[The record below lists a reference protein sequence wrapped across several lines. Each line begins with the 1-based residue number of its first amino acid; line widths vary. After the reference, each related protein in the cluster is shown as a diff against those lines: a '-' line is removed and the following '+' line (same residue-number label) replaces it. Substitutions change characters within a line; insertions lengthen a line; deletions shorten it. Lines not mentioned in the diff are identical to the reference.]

1 MMATGL
7 PPTAEELDE
16 LSEAFR
22 RDPGRA
28 FVGLGDA
35 LLALGR
41 PRDAVEIGARGLR
54 ENPTNLDGR
63 IMVARAFAAL
73 HQWKEAQAEL
83 LKVVKTDRNHGHAF
97 RMLGEVLMR
106 RADYERALPVLQHA
120 QNLNPADASILGLL
134 RRARAGQTLD
144 PPPPIPTPV
153 APGSSGD
160 GWGRS
165 PDSGAYPLDELP
177 TRVAGEIDTQYA
189 GTAAEWA
196 DESPHLGRVR
206 LERVEQRRENAR
218 RAPMEGQVRRSD
230 GRGADLTDQRPV
242 EHHMPPP
249 TEDVFAPLGQDPV
262 RQRLGHHSS
271 GGMPVGGYA
280 AGAPGGFPEA
290 GYDPGYGPPPAM
302 PPHAGASSG
311 YPAYPPEPAG
321 YPGGGFPPDPGYGP
335 GPGPTAMMPTP
346 MPPNMMPPNMMPP
359 TGMPQAGPPQGSGA
373 MSGVRPRVVA
383 AEKPRDAAQASLRL
397 SAAVGEQYLN
407 NLLVGGLLDIPRVRV
422 PDAHF
427 DITPGRR
434 WGRSTARVFAYLFV
448 TLFMALAGA
457 GAWYWYANLQRS
469 EDVERHVETAL
480 PQIDDGDYEGLTKA
494 DQEIRAAV
502 ERDRDNTFAVAL
514 LAQITALE
522 TFLYGEVNPAEVQR
536 AIELASQDIHEP
548 DQSGFRELVIARAAH
563 TLAILPLLDD
573 GGDARLAEARRGIDK
588 WLEGHKDDLMVRW
601 LLGHC
606 LWATGD
612 RKGARAAFEAADK
625 GGQGPAVAAVSLA
638 DMLLDE
644 GEFEKARA
652 IYDRALKKS
661 PRHAWA
667 FIGRS
672 LSRSE
677 RSAEIQES
685 VADLNVGVPE
695 KRGPRVEAWKQLA
708 LATAYLTQQDFE
720 GFTKALEKAVNVSEP
735 RFLARLGLLRV
746 QQGQLADAAKLRSQI
761 HWYADKPQPDPLVI
775 ALDAELRLA
784 SGTPREAYAAVAK
797 EGGLRAAGLRG
808 RALFDQGKWDDAMSE
823 LDQALAV
830 APKDWALQIWAES
843 ARMVATNADAERRRI
858 GDLLDS
864 LGRQAR
870 AKSARVPQAVALM
883 QTGRAQQARERL
895 DLSLTDVTSEYPN
908 PLAYRAHVELAR
920 LDLPIDAGKALGH
933 VEKALEL
940 NAGYLPAHDLAC
952 QLLSTTAPDK
962 ARPHCDEVV
971 KADAASAE
979 GELGYARAL
988 SPAKS
993 DGDRKAATDAVRR
1006 AKQKGASAELLQA
1019 TIADVDPGLF
1029 DELDVPRPRGGRH
1042 R

>member
-1 MMATGL
+1 
-7 PPTAEELDE
+7 
-16 LSEAFR
+16 
-22 RDPGRA
+22 
-28 FVGLGDA
+28 
-35 LLALGR
+35 
-41 PRDAVEIGARGLR
+41 
-54 ENPTNLDGR
+54 
-63 IMVARAFAAL
+63 
-73 HQWKEAQAEL
+73 
-83 LKVVKTDRNHGHAF
+83 VVKTDRNHGAAF
-97 RMLGEVLMR
+97 RMLGEILMR

-134 RRARAGQTLD
+134 RRARAGQTLE
-144 PPPPIPTPV
+144 PPPPIPTPLP
-153 APGSSGD
+153 PGSGQG
-160 GWGRS
+160 GWS
-165 PDSGAYPLDELP
+165 SDSEAYEELP
-177 TRVAGEIDTQYA
+177 TRVAGEIDTQYL
-189 GTAAEWA
+189 GAAQGEWV
-196 DESPHLGRVR
+196 EEPNLGRVR
-206 LERVEQRRENAR
+206 LERVEQRRESGR
-218 RAPMEGQVRRSD
+218 RAPVEAQVRRSD
-230 GRGADLTDQRPV
+230 GRGSDVTDRRPV

-262 RQRLGHHSS
+262 RQRAGHHSS
-271 GGMPVGGYA
+271 DGHSPGGYA
-280 AGAPGGFPEA
+280 AGGYRDQ
-290 GYDPGYGPPPAM
+290 GYDQGFGPPPAM
-302 PPHAGASSG
+302 PPQGQGQGQGQGMMTPGG
-311 YPAYPPEPAG
+311 YPAYPQQTG
-321 YPGGGFPPDPGYGP
+321 YPGGGFAPDAGYGP
-335 GPGPTAMMPTP
+335 EPGHGPGPMG
-346 MPPNMMPPNMMPP
+346 MMPP
-359 TGMPQAGPPQGSGA
+359 TGMPAAGPPTGSGA

-383 AEKPRDAAQASLRL
+383 AEKPRDAAQASLRQ

-422 PDAHF
+422 PDVHY

-457 GAWYWYANLQRS
+457 GGWYWYANLQRS
-469 EDVERHVETAL
+469 EDVARHVQSAL
-480 PQIDDGDYEGLTKA
+480 PQIDDGDYEGLAKA

-502 ERDRDNTFAVAL
+502 ERDRDNSVAVAL

-522 TFLYGEVNPAEVQR
+522 TFLYGEINPAEVQR
-536 AIELASQDIHEP
+536 AIELASQDIKEP
-548 DQSGFRELVIARAAH
+548 GQTGFRELVIARAAH
-563 TLAILPLLDD
+563 TLAILPSLEE
-573 GGDARLAEARRGIDK
+573 GGDGRLADARRGLEK
-588 WLEGHKDDLMVRW
+588 WLEGHKDDLLVRW

-606 LWATGD
+606 LWAAGD
-612 RKGARAAFEAADK
+612 RKAARAAFEAADK

-672 LSRSE
+672 LTRSE
-677 RSAEIQES
+677 RSAEIQEA
-685 VADLNVGVPE
+685 VADLNVGVPD

-720 GFTKALEKAVNVSEP
+720 GFGKALDKSVDVAEP
-735 RFLARLGLLRV
+735 RFLARVGLMRV

-761 HWYADKPQPDPLVI
+761 RWYADKPQPDPLVI

-784 SGTPREAYAAVAK
+784 SGMTREAHAAVAK

-808 RALFDQGKWDDAMSE
+808 RALFDQGKWDEALAE
-823 LDQALAV
+823 LDQALAI

-843 ARMVATNADAERRRI
+843 ARMVVASGDERRRI

-883 QTGRAQQARERL
+883 QTGKAQQARERL
-895 DLSLTDVTSEYPN
+895 ELSLTDVTSEYPN

-920 LDLPIDAGKALGH
+920 LDLGTDAGKAQAH

-952 QLLSTTAPDK
+952 QVLSASAPDK

-979 GELGYARAL
+979 AELGFARSL
-988 SPAKS
+988 SPARS
-993 DGDRKAATDAVRR
+993 DDDRKAAADAVRR
-1006 AKQKGASAELLQA
+1006 AKQKGAAPELLQA
-1019 TIADVDPGLF
+1019 TIAEVDPALF
-1029 DELDVPRPRGGRH
+1029 DELGVAKPHGSSRRR